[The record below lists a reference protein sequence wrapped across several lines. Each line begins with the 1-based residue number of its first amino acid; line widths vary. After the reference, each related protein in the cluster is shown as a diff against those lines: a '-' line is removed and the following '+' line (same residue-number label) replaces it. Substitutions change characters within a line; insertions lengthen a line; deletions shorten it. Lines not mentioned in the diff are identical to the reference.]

1 MADKEQI
8 INAKDTIPVINLVNY
23 IKKGVITLIDLQ
35 AVGLSLTRL
44 EQVEHLLDEFEASDW
59 GEAERIDEVA
69 GYQKYLACHPNGKHA
84 EEARAK
90 LGEKED
96 AFWAAVSQKPTKE
109 GLEEYSKAFP
119 QGEHIAECKMLL
131 DDLPYLEVKRKDT
144 IQAYKDFMAK
154 YPGRHTEEILMR
166 IEEIEDENDW
176 RTACSNNTRE
186 AYRVYVEKHKE
197 RKRLKDHRHEQ
208 EAKDKI
214 NHRSGQ
220 EIFIENLKN
229 DPNYYSAGEIQKEVE
244 NGTATWEDLRAVFSD
259 LKIAA
264 IQSWSMAE
272 ELPTVSDMQKLP
284 TGFAEVFFWGT
295 KGTGKTC
302 VIGSVL
308 GSLNNIENNY
318 IPIQSPSELHRQRL
332 TNLFSGKD
340 NICTLPDSTITTN
353 LPAMT
358 FRIRDEKRRQHQ
370 IMLIDMAGEAFTG
383 IFKARNNIAMTDD
396 EKTAVEKIENYLM
409 GKQRNSII
417 HFFVVEYG
425 SALKVVDPV
434 TLPGITQINILQNV
448 AAYFQEKGIFQ
459 KSTVGVYV
467 IVTKCDKI
475 SCAREERAKKAND
488 YLSKGQMGGFINL
501 LQNEYAKRARVADF
515 KKIAFSIGDVFA
527 KNLCVFDNQDTRKI
541 IEKLLLKTPWV
552 TGDKLW
558 EKILGWLRYH

>member
-1 MADKEQI
+1 MADRVQI
-8 INAKDTIPVINLVNY
+8 INAKDSIPVKNLASY
-23 IKKGVITLIDLQ
+23 IRRGVITLKDLQ
-35 AVGLSLTRL
+35 EAGLSLTRL
-44 EQVEHLLDEFEASDW
+44 EQVEHILDEFETSDW
-59 GEAERIDEVA
+59 TEAKRMDDVA
-69 GYQKYLACHPNGKHA
+69 GYQKYLACYPNGKHA

-90 LGEKED
+90 LEEKED
-96 AFWAAVSQKPTKE
+96 AFWAAVIQKPTKE
-109 GLEEYSKAFP
+109 GLEEYGKAFP
-119 QGEHIAECKMLL
+119 EGKHIAECEMLL
-131 DDLPYLEVKRKDT
+131 EDLPYLEVKSKDT
-144 IQAYKDFMAK
+144 IQAYRDFMAR

-186 AYRVYVEKHKE
+186 AYLIYIEKHNE
-197 RKRLKDHRHEQ
+197 RKRLKDHRHKE
-208 EAKDKI
+208 EAVDKI
-214 NHRSGQ
+214 NHRSGK
-220 EIFIENLKN
+220 EIFIEKLKE
-229 DPNYYSAGEIQKEVE
+229 DPNSFSAGEIQKEVE

-259 LKIAA
+259 IKIAA
-264 IQSWSMAE
+264 IQSWTMAE

-284 TGFAEVFFWGT
+284 GGFAEVFFWGT

-488 YLSKGQMGGFINL
+488 YLSAGQMGGFINL